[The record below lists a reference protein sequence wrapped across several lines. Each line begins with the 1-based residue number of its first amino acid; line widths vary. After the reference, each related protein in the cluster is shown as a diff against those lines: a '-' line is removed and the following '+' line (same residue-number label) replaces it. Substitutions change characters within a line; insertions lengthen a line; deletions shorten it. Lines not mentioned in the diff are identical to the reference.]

1 MNISNNNSEKP
12 KNKRRKCAFFDRDGV
27 LIKNYGYVHN
37 ERQIKFLKGTIT
49 ALKFLKRQKFRII
62 VITNQSGIARGYFSE
77 KDLKKFHKILD
88 KKISKEKII
97 DKYYFCPFH
106 PTKGIGFYK
115 KESKD
120 RKPNNGMIIKAVKE
134 FNIDLNKSFMIG
146 DNLTDYKA
154 AKKSGLKFYYKKGCL
169 LRQVKRIVNN

>member
-62 VITNQSGIARGYFSE
+62 VITNQSGMQEVTFQ
-77 KDLKKFHKILD
+77 KNL
-88 KKISKEKII
+88 KIS
-97 DKYYFCPFH
+97 
-106 PTKGIGFYK
+106 
-115 KESKD
+115 
-120 RKPNNGMIIKAVKE
+120 
-134 FNIDLNKSFMIG
+134 
-146 DNLTDYKA
+146 
-154 AKKSGLKFYYKKGCL
+154 
-169 LRQVKRIVNN
+169 